1 MSGFKSILFDRY
13 KYSEEKSKLH
23 SCVYKDLNLDQIIS
37 TIISSKKEYELD
49 SFFYTPLKD
58 IELIFYRQEVMKDL
72 EKKSIFK
79 AIKEFELNF
88 RMVRESLE
96 NSNKLNHSYQK
107 SSWFLQA
114 VLLYCKGLKNLFE
127 KLSLTT
133 LNSKGL
139 QLFYQYLEEYLN
151 SEPFLN
157 LFSTSQTLDKK
168 IQDIQYCLKIK
179 GSCIKVE
186 SYKTQINY
194 EKEIEIFFQRFTKN
208 SKDSYIVTFGDY
220 IDLNHVEEKVVQML
234 SKLYNDEFLGLE
246 NFYKNN
252 NNFIDLKIKTF
263 DREIQF
269 YISFLEHI
277 QIMKKSKLSFCY
289 PAVSTKKKDV
299 YASCLFDMTLASKLS
314 PQDFPIVCNDFY
326 LKDKERI
333 IVVTGPN
340 QGGKTTF
347 ARSIGEFFYFSS
359 LGCKVPAK
367 KAEVFLQDKIFTHF
381 EKEEDIKNLRSKL
394 EDDIMRAKDILDEA
408 TSNSMVVVNEIFTST
423 TLEDATK
430 LSENIIKKI
439 IDFDLICI
447 WVTFIDDISR
457 FDEKIVSMVSQVD
470 MQNHEHKT
478 YKIIREFADGKAY
491 AKAIAKKYALTYDD
505 ITGRIK

>member
-1 MSGFKSILFDRY
+1 MSEFKSILFDQY
-13 KYSEEKSKLH
+13 EYSEEKSKFH
-23 SCVYKDLNLDQIIS
+23 SCVYKDLNLNQIIA
-37 TIISSKKEYELD
+37 TIISSKQEYELN

-58 IELIFYRQEVMKDL
+58 VELIIYRQEVMKDL
-72 EKKSIFK
+72 ENSAVFK
-79 AIKEFELNF
+79 TMKEFESDF
-88 RMVRESLE
+88 RTVRESLV
-96 NSNKLNHSYQK
+96 NSNKLNHFYQK

-114 VLLYCKGLKNLFE
+114 VLLYCKGLENLFE
-127 KLSLTT
+127 KLSLAK

-139 QLFYQYLEEYLN
+139 RLFYQYLKEYLN
-151 SEPFLN
+151 SELFLT
-157 LFSTSQTLDKK
+157 LFSTSQALDKK
-168 IQDIQYCLKIK
+168 LQDIRYCLKIK

-186 SYKTQINY
+186 LYKAQINY
-194 EKEIEIFFQRFTKN
+194 EKEIETFFQRFTKN

-220 IDLNHVEEKVVQML
+220 TDLNHVEEKVVQML
-234 SKLYNDEFLGLE
+234 SKLYADEFSELE
-246 NFYKNN
+246 NFYKQNSD
-252 NNFIDLKIKTF
+252 FINLKIKTF
-263 DREIQF
+263 DREVQF

-277 QIMKKSKLSFCY
+277 KIMQKSKLSFCY
-289 PAVSTKKKDV
+289 PAVSTDKKEV

-314 PQDFPIVCNDFY
+314 LQGLPTVCNDFY
-326 LKDKERI
+326 LQSGERI

-347 ARSIGEFFYFSS
+347 ARSIGEFFYFAS

-367 KAEVFLQDKIFTHF
+367 KAGVFLQDKIFTHF

-394 EDDIMRAKDILDEA
+394 EDDIIRAKDILDEV
-408 TSNSMVVVNEIFTST
+408 SSSSLVIVNEIFTST

-439 IDFDLICI
+439 IDFDLVCI

-457 FDEKIVSMVSQVD
+457 FNEKIVSMVSQVD
-470 MQNHEHKT
+470 IENHEHKT
-478 YKIIREFADGKAY
+478 YKIIRQFADGKAY

-505 ITGRIK
+505 IMSQIR